1 MFKIEAV
8 ATVHYTCWLS
18 DEDSQKVID
27 YIKENPEEFE
37 FMTDKE
43 KIINAVEK
51 LYEENKI
58 SPYDSSNEIDF
69 ATEEFQW
76 SEFEERTAEE
86 ILSIR
91 CPMLRI

>member
-18 DEDSQKVID
+18 DEDSKKVIE
-27 YIKENPEEFE
+27 YIKENQEELE

-43 KIINAVEK
+43 KILKAVQE
-51 LYEENKI
+51 LYEEDEI
-58 SPYDSSNEIDF
+58 SPYDSSNESDF
-69 ATEEFQW
+69 STEEFRW

-86 ILSIR
+86 ILGG
-91 CPMLRI
+91 

>member
-18 DEDSQKVID
+18 DEYSKKVIE
-27 YIKENPEEFE
+27 YIKENQEELE

-43 KIINAVEK
+43 KILKAVQE
-51 LYEENKI
+51 LYKEDEI
-58 SPYDSSNEIDF
+58 SPYDSSNESDF
-69 ATEEFQW
+69 STEEFRW

-86 ILSIR
+86 ILGG
-91 CPMLRI
+91 

>member
-37 FMTDKE
+37 FTTNEDKIV
-43 KIINAVEK
+43 KAVEK
-51 LYEENKI
+51 LYEDDES
-58 SPYDSSNEIDF
+58 SPYDSSDESDF
-69 ATEEFQW
+69 STEEFQW
-76 SEFEERTAEE
+76 SEFEERTAKE
-86 ILSIR
+86 ILEG
-91 CPMLRI
+91 